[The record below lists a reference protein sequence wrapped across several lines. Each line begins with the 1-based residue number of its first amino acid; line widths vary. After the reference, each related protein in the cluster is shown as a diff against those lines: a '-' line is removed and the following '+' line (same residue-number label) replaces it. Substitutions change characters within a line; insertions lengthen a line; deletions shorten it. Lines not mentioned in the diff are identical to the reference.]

1 MAEDLTAAKTAKRMA
16 ALENE
21 KNFMVSLEREE
32 SWLNVEP

>member
-1 MAEDLTAAKTAKRMA
+1 MAEDLAAAKTAKRMA

-21 KNFMVSLEREE
+21 KSFMVSLEREG